1 VQINRQQERRAQ
13 MGAPSLISRR
23 RLIKSTAMLAAL
35 GAFRA
40 QRGLAASS
48 ALNIL
53 NCNVAW
59 SEALGGAVAK
69 VYQQKTGT
77 SVTAEPTPY
86 DSLYQKILVELS
98 QGSSTYDLVT
108 SDELWMRQPIT
119 NGWAMALEDI
129 KAKNPSLPDMHY
141 DNLVPQS
148 LLYTHVGDK
157 HYGLPMTM
165 STLVFIY
172 RKDLFEK
179 AGIEKVPTTWG
190 EYLAAAKKLHT
201 PQCAG
206 SILLGSGQD
215 AFASGDFHSRLQGM
229 TKLQPTDDGF
239 MNENN
244 EPIFNSQ
251 GQGERSLELIRELV
265 PYCPKG
271 WQGFDY
277 PEGSSV
283 MQQGGAAMMV
293 TWSDVSVGIEE
304 GPHKG
309 KFGYTVTPTEQ
320 FQQQAVGGF
329 GIFINAKSQNLDEAY
344 RFLSW
349 MTEGEGYELFRKGG
363 ESSLCLQRD
372 IDLPGITQQI
382 PMLQVFKDF
391 KTHESQPIS
400 IEFYRQSNGVEC
412 QRILYE
418 EVLAGVLGRKSSKQA
433 MKDAEDRIR
442 KVAKK

>member
-1 VQINRQQERRAQ
+1 
-13 MGAPSLISRR
+13 MGAFNSISRR
-23 RLIKSTAMLAAL
+23 RLIKTTAAL
-35 GAFRA
+35 ATLGVLPIGKGF
-40 QRGLAASS
+40 AAGTE
-48 ALNIL
+48 LKIL

-69 VYQQKTGT
+69 AYQQKTGT
-77 SVTAEPTPY
+77 TVTAEPTPY

-108 SDELWMRQPIT
+108 SDELWMRQPIN
-119 NGWAMALEDI
+119 NGWAPVLEDI
-129 KAKNPSLPDMHY
+129 KAKNPALPDMHY
-141 DNLVPQS
+141 GNLVPQS
-148 LLYTHVGDK
+148 LLYTDVGGN
-157 HYGLPMTM
+157 HYGLPMTN
-165 STLVFIY
+165 STIVLIY
-172 RKDLFEK
+172 RKDLFHK
-179 AGIEKVPTTWG
+179 AGSDKIPTTWE

-201 PQCAG
+201 PDCAG

-229 TKLQPTDDGF
+229 TKLKPTDDGF
-239 MNENN
+239 LNEAN
-244 EPIFNSQ
+244 EPIFNSE
-251 GQGERSLELIRELV
+251 GQGERSLELLKELV

-293 TWSDVSVGIEE
+293 TWSDVSVGIED

-309 KFGYTVTPTEQ
+309 KFGYTVTPTEKY
-320 FQQQAVGGF
+320 QQQAIGGF
-329 GIFINAKSQNLDEAY
+329 GIFINAKSENIEEAY
-344 RFLSW
+344 KFLSW

-372 IDLPGITQQI
+372 IDLPDITQQI

-391 KTHESQPIS
+391 KSHGSTPIS
-400 IEFYRQSNGVEC
+400 IEFYRLTNGVQA

-418 EVLAGVLGRKSSKQA
+418 EVLAGVLGRKTAKQA
-433 MKDAEDRIR
+433 MQDAEDSIR
-442 KVAKK
+442 KIIKK

>member
-1 VQINRQQERRAQ
+1 
-13 MGAPSLISRR
+13 MGAFNSISRR
-23 RLIKSTAMLAAL
+23 RLIKTTAAL
-35 GAFRA
+35 ATLGVLPIGKGF
-40 QRGLAASS
+40 AAGTE
-48 ALNIL
+48 LKIL

-69 VYQQKTGT
+69 AYQQKTGT
-77 SVTAEPTPY
+77 TVTAEPTPY

-108 SDELWMRQPIT
+108 SDELWMRQPIN
-119 NGWAMALEDI
+119 NGWAPVLEDI
-129 KAKNPSLPDMHY
+129 KAKNPALPDMHY
-141 DNLVPQS
+141 ENLVPQS
-148 LLYTHVGDK
+148 LLYTDVGGK

-172 RKDLFEK
+172 RKDLFDK
-179 AGIEKVPTTWG
+179 AGIDKIPTTWE

-201 PQCAG
+201 PDCAG

-229 TKLQPTDDGF
+229 TKLKPTDDGF
-239 MNENN
+239 LNEAN
-244 EPIFNSQ
+244 EPIFNSE
-251 GQGERSLELIRELV
+251 GQGERSLELLKELV

-293 TWSDVSVGIEE
+293 TWSDVSVGIED

-309 KFGYTVTPTEQ
+309 KFGYTVTPTEKY
-320 FQQQAVGGF
+320 QQQAVGGF
-329 GIFINAKSQNLDEAY
+329 GIFINAKSENIEEAY
-344 RFLSW
+344 KFLSW
-349 MTEGEGYELFRKGG
+349 MTEGEGYELFRKDG

-372 IDLPGITQQI
+372 IDLPDITQQI

-391 KTHESQPIS
+391 KSHGSTPIS
-400 IEFYRQSNGVEC
+400 IEFYRLTNGVQA

-418 EVLAGVLGRKSSKQA
+418 EVLAGVLGRKTAKQA
-433 MKDAEDRIR
+433 MQDAEDSIR
-442 KVAKK
+442 KIIKK

>member
-1 VQINRQQERRAQ
+1 MPQ
-13 MGAPSLISRR
+13 PFSSLSRR
-23 RLIKSTAMLAAL
+23 RLMQAGGALAAL
-35 GAFRA
+35 SAFPVRPGRA
-40 QRGLAASS
+40 ADKSLK
-48 ALNIL
+48 IL

-59 SEALGGAVAK
+59 SQALGGTVAK
-69 VYQQKTGT
+69 AYQDKTG
-77 SVTAEPTPY
+77 VEVVGDPTPY

-98 QGSSTYDLVT
+98 QGSNTYDLIT
-108 SDELWMRQPIT
+108 SDELWMRQPIN
-119 NGWAMALEDI
+119 NGWAPALEDI

-148 LLYTHVGDK
+148 LLYTNVGDK

-179 AGIEKVPTTWG
+179 AGIDKVPTTWE

-201 PQCAG
+201 PECAG
-206 SILLGSGQD
+206 TVLLGSGQD

-229 TKLQPTDDGF
+229 TKLKWTDDGF
-239 MNENN
+239 LDEDNH
-244 EPIFNSQ
+244 PIFNSQ
-251 GQGERSLELIRELV
+251 GQGERSLELLKEIV

-293 TWSDVSVGIEE
+293 TWSDVSVGIED

-329 GIFINAKSQNLDEAY
+329 GIFINAKSENLDEAY

-372 IDLPGITQQI
+372 IDLPDITNQI

-391 KTHESQPIS
+391 KTHDSSPIS
-400 IEFYRQSNGVEC
+400 IEFYRLTNGVEA

-433 MKDAEDRIR
+433 MQDAEDRI
-442 KVAKK
+442 AKIIKK